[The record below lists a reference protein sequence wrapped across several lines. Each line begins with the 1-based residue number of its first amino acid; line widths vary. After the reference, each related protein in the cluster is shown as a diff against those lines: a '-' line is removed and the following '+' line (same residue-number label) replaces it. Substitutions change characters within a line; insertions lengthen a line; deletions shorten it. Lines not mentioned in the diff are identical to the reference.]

1 MKKEEV
7 PQDEGAL
14 GKVTK
19 EICYATDKD
28 GHYTTELSI
37 GWDVK
42 KSALDAAWN
51 DIEKRVA
58 DARHKVMSG
67 EASPILFFM
76 EYRLMD
82 LSLLADYTGYWKW
95 QIKRHLKPAVFN
107 KLSQQQ
113 LEKYAAA
120 FNVSVGDMKSLTVHE
135 S

>member
-19 EICYATDKD
+19 EICYATDKN
-28 GHYTTELSI
+28 GQYTTELSN

-51 DIEKRVA
+51 DIDKRVEQ
-58 DARHKVMSG
+58 ARQKVLGG

-82 LSLLADYTGYWKW
+82 LALLADYTGYWKW
-95 QIKRHLKPAVFN
+95 QIKRHLEPKAFE
-107 KLSQQQ
+107 KLSPKQ
-113 LEKYAAA
+113 LDKYAGA
-120 FNVSVGDMKSLTVHE
+120 FNVSVSDLKSLTVHE